1 MLAPSDGTTM
11 RRYLEWPQPDCLKN
25 SQCKWRIVRLGLR
38 LSVEV
43 KEQGKTE
50 ETLSV
55 PANNTKTVHVTD
67 QLSPTNPTA
76 TLKNTE
82 GSSVPIDP
90 LHAAR
95 SFFGQTLG
103 IILFAAYFPAFIAYF
118 KSQVILESLV
128 QMVFGDLDD
137 HPQGYDNPIARAA
150 GYAALS
156 ASVLIGAAVAI
167 LETVAVLAAI
177 AGTPLYR

>member
-38 LSVEV
+38 LPVEV
-43 KEQGKTE
+43 KEPKEKTE

-55 PANNTKTVHVTD
+55 IANNTKTVSSQHVTNHVF
-67 QLSPTNPTA
+67 PTDPTS

-82 GSSVPIDP
+82 GSVPMDP
-90 LHAAR
+90 LRAAR

-103 IILFAAYFPAFIAYF
+103 IILF
-118 KSQVILESLV
+118 
-128 QMVFGDLDD
+128 
-137 HPQGYDNPIARAA
+137 
-150 GYAALS
+150 
-156 ASVLIGAAVAI
+156 
-167 LETVAVLAAI
+167 
-177 AGTPLYR
+177 

>member
-38 LSVEV
+38 LPVEV
-43 KEQGKTE
+43 KEPKENIE

-55 PANNTKTVHVTD
+55 PHFGNNTKTVSGQHVTNHV
-67 QLSPTNPTA
+67 SPT
-76 TLKNTE
+76 E
-82 GSSVPIDP
+82 VPMDP
-90 LHAAR
+90 LRAAR

-103 IILFAAYFPAFIAYF
+103 IILFAALFPAFVAYRI
-118 KSQVILESLV
+118 SQAILISLV
-128 QMVFGDLDD
+128 QMAFGDLDD
-137 HPQGYDNPIARAA
+137 HPKGYESPIARGA

-156 ASVLIGAAVAI
+156 ASVLIGVVVALLEIVAI
-167 LETVAVLAAI
+167 VNFAI
-177 AGTPLYR
+177 TGKSLNLLK